1 MERGPFFCVWSYKND
16 IRQHGVISM
25 FSRITSDTHV
35 PFKNFGGHGTVHF
48 FGTKKKT
55 ATHITRK
62 RELTVDSG
70 EVDRW
75 KLVGLL
81 LVTVTRIVA
90 RFSLQARRVKSTK
103 AQ

>member
-1 MERGPFFCVWSYKND
+1 
-16 IRQHGVISM
+16 M

-48 FGTKKKT
+48 LEPKKT